1 MTFDY
6 AYSSYTE
13 EDIMADEEL
22 YNIYQ
27 QQQSSDQDGRPFK
40 PTKPTPLSIQT
51 YDQMPIIESRFM
63 PKVLA
68 DRVFDIATRMNCPP
82 EFPYTALMISIATLI
97 GTKLGVYPKKNDPDF
112 YVSSTL
118 WGMIIGKSGSMK
130 TPAQSIA
137 MQKIQSLH
145 NNILKESEGKVLAH
159 KKAIK
164 RIQTQINRHEK
175 NGGNLDEIHTLNDQL
190 EDLYAN
196 APALQTIIVN
206 DATREALHS
215 AVANTQNGVLLKLD
229 EIKTL
234 FNIIDKF
241 GSEAYRQTLL
251 EFWNGTESLT
261 SLRVG
266 SGHTYTRRGYVSIL
280 GGIQP
285 KTLMNYIK
293 TSELKGT
300 ADDGFL
306 YRFQLTFHPQ
316 LPPFKDSDNAPNME
330 IVKELG
336 DIMEFLLKWDSQNDP
351 NKMDYRSSY
360 NEIVGISFD
369 PQAQVIFSQWYE
381 QLMTRIRSDSDHSK
395 RVDFDEDKLNELL
408 SKYAAIVCKIALVY
422 HAIEAAPKGEISG
435 FISKLNL
442 LRAIVVSDIL
452 EEHGKKIYA
461 SGKKGGDG
469 DTNLA
474 LMILL
479 KYRSETSRS
488 KAHTSGMSVS
498 NISRDWFYDN
508 IDKSDIEDALELL
521 INHGWLESQFITGS
535 NRPTTKY
542 KLIRHVHPY
551 LLNEEDY
558 LSKSAAPQWQSK
570 WDDLLQEEY
579 ELESIRQKPYDYSTS
594 ESDHE
599 EEPPHPYYDIK

>member
-1 MTFDY
+1 MSFENLY
-6 AYSSYTE
+6 SAYDE
-13 EDIMADEEL
+13 QDIMADEQ
-22 YNIYQ
+22 IYTMQ
-27 QQQSSDQDGRPFK
+27 QQNNQDDNPLKLSK
-40 PTKPTPLSIQT
+40 PKPLSIQK
-51 YDQMPIIESRFM
+51 YEKLPSIERELMPTI
-63 PKVLA
+63 LA

-145 NNILKESEGKVLAH
+145 NNIFKESEGKVLAH

-175 NGGNLDEIHTLNDQL
+175 NGGNLDEIHPLNDQL
-190 EDLYAN
+190 EDLLAN
-196 APALQTIIVN
+196 APTLQTIIVN
-206 DATREALHS
+206 DATREALQS

-316 LPPFKDSDNAPNME
+316 LPPFKDSDHAPNME

-351 NKMDYRSSY
+351 NKMDYRTSY
-360 NEIVGISFD
+360 NELLGISFN
-369 PQAQVIFSQWYE
+369 PQAQVIFSQWNE
-381 QLMTRIRSDSDHSK
+381 QLMTRIRSDADYSK
-395 RVDFDEDKLNELL
+395 RVDCDEDKLNELL

-422 HAIEAAPKGEISG
+422 HAIEAAPTGEIPA

-474 LMILL
+474 LRILL
-479 KYRSETSRS
+479 KYRSETQRS

-508 IDKSDIEDALELL
+508 MDKSDIEDALELL
-521 INHGWLESQFITGS
+521 INHGWLKSAFIGGA

-542 KLIRHVHPY
+542 TLAPHVHKY
-551 LLNEEDY
+551 LVEEKDY
-558 LSKSAAPQWQSK
+558 LSKSDAPQWQSIWQDALEK
-570 WDDLLQEEY
+570 
-579 ELESIRQKPYDYSTS
+579 ELEMELMLSQKYDYSTS